1 MKYTLLTIALA
12 ASLAACGDPGG
23 PGNGNRADAAPY
35 DAPAVAADASARFAD
50 EAAQQRPIEVKVG
63 EDVFFQLPRQPQI
76 LGTEHPDIATLTV
89 LPDGR
94 ARIHGVS
101 VGATRIIG
109 RDFGDLPMIFPIVVT
124 AR

>member
-1 MKYTLLTIALA
+1 MLPRRHLLALLA
-12 ASLAACGDPGG
+12 ASPLALVA
-23 PGNGNRADAAPY
+23 RA
-35 DAPAVAADASARFAD
+35 AR
-50 EAAQQRPIEVKVG
+50 AQQRPIEVKVG

-76 LGTEHPDIATLTV
+76 LGTEHPDIATVTV

-109 RDFGDLPMIFPIVVT
+109 RDFGDLPMIFPIVVN

>member
-1 MKYTLLTIALA
+1 MRPREGGRIVAGMLPRRHLLALLA
-12 ASLAACGDPGG
+12 ASPLALVA
-23 PGNGNRADAAPY
+23 RA
-35 DAPAVAADASARFAD
+35 AR
-50 EAAQQRPIEVKVG
+50 AQQRPIEVKVG

-76 LGTEHPDIATLTV
+76 LGTEHPDIATVTV

-109 RDFGDLPMIFPIVVT
+109 RDFGDLPMIFPIVVA